1 MKNICTMKNALN
13 AYQKARRC
21 KRYRPEVLEFEANRE
36 EYLGKAIRE
45 LESLTYT
52 PGKYKVFK
60 VWEPKERIIMALPFY
75 DRVIQH
81 MIVNYIE
88 PIFEHQFIYHSY
100 ACRKGK
106 GAHRAS
112 KQLTR
117 WLYNLEVVQGKSV
130 YVLKAD
136 IHHYFQSI
144 DHKVLKRE
152 IRTYIKDKDLL
163 VILDRIID
171 HNGIFPDGVG
181 IPVGN
186 LTSQLFANVY
196 LHRLDMFVKHTLHA
210 EHYMDPVVD
219 VSSTIVKEI
228 VAPLV
233 VYLGTNTIMNI
244 FEKNKLSF
252 SVPINSTVISKDGTT
267 HKASDDEAVG

>member
-100 ACRKGK
+100 ACRKWDIPGWCRHT
-106 GAHRAS
+106 G
-112 KQLTR
+112 
-117 WLYNLEVVQGKSV
+117 WKSYEPTICQRV
-130 YVLKAD
+130 FTPIGYVRK
-136 IHHYFQSI
+136 
-144 DHKVLKRE
+144 
-152 IRTYIKDKDLL
+152 TY
-163 VILDRIID
+163 
-171 HNGIFPDGVG
+171 
-181 IPVGN
+181 
-186 LTSQLFANVY
+186 TSC
-196 LHRLDMFVKHTLHA
+196 RTLH
-210 EHYMDPVVD
+210 
-219 VSSTIVKEI
+219 EI
-228 VAPLV
+228 
-233 VYLGTNTIMNI
+233 YG
-244 FEKNKLSF
+244 
-252 SVPINSTVISKDGTT
+252 
-267 HKASDDEAVG
+267 